1 MSVEEGAPAAVA
13 GTPGVAGR
21 RRRLRNGLATGVFW
35 IAGSAIV
42 TVAQPSSDRRLAA
55 AGAVVAGLTV
65 ILVVAWLTE
74 DPRRRYF
81 RSVVWT
87 IVAVSVTSD
96 WLLRRLGVAGPHFAT
111 AGLVERIA
119 LPLLVVLL
127 APLVLSAL
135 YRHGLWE
142 QRATLLRSARPMD
155 WVFGAY
161 ATVVALPALAVGLAH
176 HDRLLFVAQDLGLIV
191 FFVFMYVV
199 GRAVDADTGRTSA
212 TELVEVLLALAVA
225 QFLLFKW
232 EVAPLFVYI
241 EAVCTGAIAVAL
253 LLPRTARVLPVALA
267 ITLLAFD
274 AVRIKNG
281 GSSTTAIELGGALAL
296 LAYLVARRL
305 RAVPQWVVV
314 PLAVVAFAG
323 FVGFTSDG
331 ATLRGE
337 YYGPDPSNRGR
348 TYEAHQVRRAVRHSP
363 VSLVFGRG
371 LGSTINESHAPSAF
385 KSSLISGGRDLA
397 HVQEIHLLVYSF
409 LLKTG
414 FLGLFWLAAFAV
426 GLAALGVRAL
436 ERAARERDPSLVVYT
451 ALPLIGF
458 VQALAATSR
467 LPANPLNALALGILV
482 TCLGAPRVRRAPG
495 ETS

>member
-1 MSVEEGAPAAVA
+1 VSVDEEGPAAV
-13 GTPGVAGR
+13 GVAPGAAE
-21 RRRLRNGLATGVFW
+21 RRRLRNDLATGVFW

-42 TVAQPSSDRRLAA
+42 AVAQPSGDRRLAA
-55 AGAVVAGLTV
+55 VGAAVAGLVV
-65 ILVVAWLTE
+65 ILAVARLTE
-74 DPRRRYF
+74 DSRRRYF

-87 IVAVSVTSD
+87 IVAVSVSSD
-96 WLLRRLGVAGPHFAT
+96 WLLRRLGVAGSHFVT

-119 LPLLVVLL
+119 LPLLFVLL
-127 APLVLSAL
+127 GPLVLSAL
-135 YRHGLWE
+135 RRHGLWG
-142 QRATLLRSARPMD
+142 QRATLLRSAHPMD

-161 ATVVALPALAVGLAH
+161 TTVVALPALVVGLAH

-191 FFVFMYVV
+191 FFVFMYTA

-212 TELVEVLLALAVA
+212 TEFVEVLLALAVA

-241 EAVCTGAIAVAL
+241 EAACAGAIAVAL
-253 LLPRTARVLPVALA
+253 LRPRTARVLPVALA
-267 ITLLAFD
+267 VTLLAFD

-296 LAYLVARRL
+296 LAYVVARRL
-305 RAVPQWVVV
+305 QAVPQW
-314 PLAVVAFAG
+314 LVVALAAVALAG

-337 YYGPDPSNRGR
+337 YYGSDPSNRGR
-348 TYEAHQVRRAVRHSP
+348 TYEAHQVRTAVRQSST
-363 VSLVFGRG
+363 SLVFGRG
-371 LGSTINESHAPSAF
+371 LGSTIDETHAPSAF
-385 KSSLISGGRDLA
+385 KSSLISGGRDPA
-397 HVQEIHLLVYSF
+397 HVQEIHLLIYSF

-426 GLAALGVRAL
+426 GLAAVGVRAL
-436 ERAARERDPSLVVYT
+436 ERAAQERDPSLVVYA

-482 TCLGAPRVRRAPG
+482 TCLGAAGWRATG